1 MIIILTPPL
10 FFSIFDINLIIIL
23 SLKDLVLGYI
33 NKNYYRP
40 QTRSQLNIK
49 SFYQKTKRNSFIK
62 QFNRN
67 IHFTSTNIILTY
79 DTVWGPYMKGTDYLV
94 ITPAIDFLA
103 DDMEIFKYRKFKYL
117 PIKRLFKLIG
127 PTMIGNKNRKYDLKV
142 VFIRLLNFY
151 RLLGLRILYNLY
163 HRIYYLNPNNE
174 LTLYK
179 LYLTFTA
186 NRLFINLF
194 NRDGISR
201 NYLSLSVGLFLKFF
215 KNKKS
220 FKKNKLIK
228 VLLIKYLRKLLIVS
242 EIRDIFLFIKK
253 TPVFFTELLKTLT
266 TPVICPFLH
275 PHTGKLYDDSM
286 VNSKIS
292 FPNIKYLIFSKT
304 KAYGYMKGAKRGRLK
319 RKIMRRIIRT
329 NRMPD

>member
-1 MIIILTPPL
+1 
-10 FFSIFDINLIIIL
+10 
-23 SLKDLVLGYI
+23 
-33 NKNYYRP
+33 
-40 QTRSQLNIK
+40 
-49 SFYQKTKRNSFIK
+49 
-62 QFNRN
+62 
-67 IHFTSTNIILTY
+67 
-79 DTVWGPYMKGTDYLV
+79 MKGSDYLV

-103 DDMEIFKYRKFKYL
+103 DDMEIFKYRKTRYL
-117 PIKRLFKLIG
+117 PVKRLFKLIG
-127 PTMIGNKNRKYDLKV
+127 PTMIGNKNGKYDIKK

-151 RLLGLRILYNLY
+151 RFIGLRVLYNL
-163 HRIYYLNPNNE
+163 HQRIYYLNPNKE
-174 LTLYK
+174 LALYK

-194 NRDGISR
+194 NRDGVSR

-228 VLLIKYLRKLLIVS
+228 VLLIKYLRKLLISS
-242 EIRDIFLFIKK
+242 EIRNIFLYVKK

-266 TPVICPFLH
+266 TPVICPFVH
-275 PHTGKLYDDSM
+275 PHTGKLYDDAKI
-286 VNSKIS
+286 NSKIS

-304 KAYGYMKGAKRGRLK
+304 KAYGYMKGHKRGRLK